1 MIKYSQKILCKSCG
15 KDISMHSFLPFKGHK
30 VEDGYLC
37 ADCYKKLKEEE
48 FAEKKEEAAASEE

>member
-48 FAEKKEEAAASEE
+48 LAEKKEEAAASEE

>member
-1 MIKYSQKILCKSCG
+1 
-15 KDISMHSFLPFKGHK
+15 MHSFLPFKGHK

-48 FAEKKEEAAASEE
+48 FAEKKEAAATSEE

>member
-37 ADCYKKLKEEE
+37 ADCYKKLKEEDL
-48 FAEKKEEAAASEE
+48 ANKEAAATSEE

>member
-15 KDISMHSFLPFKGHK
+15 KDISMRSFLPFKGHK

>member
-1 MIKYSQKILCKSCG
+1 MR
-15 KDISMHSFLPFKGHK
+15 SFLPFKGHK

-48 FAEKKEEAAASEE
+48 FAKKEAAATSEE